1 MAAQEL
7 LEVEDGQRVGLR
19 QRQQLA
25 QGRIRLDGLLVHQVV
40 RTGVGHHRLG
50 HGGAAH
56 LGILGQSQERAQL
69 GGHLHGLGEDAG
81 LGLTALRRLRLAA
94 ATAVRLLRQA
104 SRLLLQRLQR
114 RQRGLE
120 SRLHAAQLLV
130 ELLEALQQHGAV
142 GGRLGLGRRRRH
154 HSHRGRRR
162 RGRRRLLGLLRR
174 LLLGGGRS
182 RHHYGLR
189 GLGRRLGGL
198 GLGRTHYVLV
208 GGTIG
213 RHGTRMITGCSA
225 GERVKFVKPGAKVAR
240 IDGGQRHF

>member
-1 MAAQEL
+1 MTAQEL
-7 LEVEDGQRVGLR
+7 LEVEDGQRVVLR

-56 LGILGQSQERAQL
+56 LRVLGQGQEGAQL
-69 GGHLHGLGEDAG
+69 GGDLHGLGEDAG
-81 LGLTALRRLRLAA
+81 LGLAALRRLRLAA

-142 GGRLGLGRRRRH
+142 CGRLGLGRHGRHRRRH
-154 HSHRGRRR
+154 GHG
-162 RGRRRLLGLLRR
+162 RLLGLLGLLCR
-174 LLLGGGRS
+174 LLLCHYGS
-182 RHHYGLR
+182 SHYGLR
-189 GLGRRLGGL
+189 GLGRRLGGRL
-198 GLGRTHYVLV
+198 GLARTAHYVLV
-208 GGTIG
+208 GGRFG
-213 RHGTRMITGCSA
+213 RHGTRMITGYSA

-240 IDGGQRHF
+240 IAGGQRHF